1 LPQASSVA
9 SGYLTSTDWN
19 TFNNKQAAGT
29 YVTSV
34 GATSPVVSSGGT
46 TPSISVNAASANTA
60 NYLVQRDGSGNFTA
74 GTVTATQFTIGTN
87 YYLNFSGA
95 NPQQVWSASSYFS
108 YDRTNDQLNS
118 IISGA
123 GVFKLASTYAQSLKP
138 FILPAYTVATL
149 PSGIQG
155 ATAYVTDALSP
166 AYNTTVVGGG
176 SSVVRVFF
184 DGTSWKT

>member
-1 LPQASSVA
+1 
-9 SGYLTSTDWN
+9 LTATDWA

-34 GATSPVVSSGGT
+34 SATSPVVSSGGT

-74 GTVTATQFTIGTN
+74 GTITATQYTVGTN

-95 NPQQVWSASSYFS
+95 NPQQVWAASSYFS

-118 IISGA
+118 IIAGA
-123 GVFKLASTYAQSLKP
+123 GVFKLASTYAQSLQP
-138 FILPAYTVATL
+138 LVLPQYTVATL
-149 PSGIQG
+149 PTGIQG
-155 ATAYVTDALSP
+155 ATAYVTDASAP
-166 AYNTTVVGGG
+166 AYNTTVAGGG